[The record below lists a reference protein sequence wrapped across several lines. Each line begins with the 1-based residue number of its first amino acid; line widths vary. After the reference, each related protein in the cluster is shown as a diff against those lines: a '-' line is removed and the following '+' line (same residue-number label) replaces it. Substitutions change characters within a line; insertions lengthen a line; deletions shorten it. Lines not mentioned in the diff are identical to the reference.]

1 MEYHAIFQPFHCYFP
16 DVMLAELDSFRDR
29 FVMKDL
35 LRISDASFVTVKTGN
50 V

>member
-29 FVMKDL
+29 LVMKDQMHCL
-35 LRISDASFVTVKTGN
+35 SPSKLVMYDIK
-50 V
+50 